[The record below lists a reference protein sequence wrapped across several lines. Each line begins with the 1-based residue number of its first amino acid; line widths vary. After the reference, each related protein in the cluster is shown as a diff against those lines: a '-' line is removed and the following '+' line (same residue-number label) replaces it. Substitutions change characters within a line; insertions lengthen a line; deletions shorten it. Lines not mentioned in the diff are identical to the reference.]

1 MAVKIRLTRAGTTKR
16 PFYRI
21 IATNSRSPRDG
32 KMLEILG
39 TYDPKNLSI
48 PKGSSQTQAKGLVNV
63 KTDRI
68 LYWLSV
74 GAVLTPTIKSL
85 FERLKLSKAA

>member
-48 PKGSSQTQAKGLVNV
+48 PKGSSQAQAKGLVNV

-68 LYWLSV
+68 LYWLGV
-74 GAVLTPTIKSL
+74 GAVLTPTVKSL